1 MEEEEGTHS
10 SVSCM
15 IFPSEK
21 IFVQI
26 LDEAKIKLNKQ
37 MHC

>member
-10 SVSCM
+10 SVSFM

-26 LDEAKIKLNKQ
+26 LNEAKMKLNKL
-37 MHC
+37 M

>member
-10 SVSCM
+10 SVSFM

-21 IFVQI
+21 IFVQT
-26 LDEAKIKLNKQ
+26 LNEAKI
-37 MHC
+37 